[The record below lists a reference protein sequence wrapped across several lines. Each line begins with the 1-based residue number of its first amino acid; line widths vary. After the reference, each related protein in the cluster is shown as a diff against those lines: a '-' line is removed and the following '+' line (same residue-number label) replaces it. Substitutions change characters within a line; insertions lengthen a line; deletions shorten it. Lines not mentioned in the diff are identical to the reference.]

1 MAVSFSVDLWAAAVT
16 LFVMLCGR
24 EPWRLSKPDDKPVDL
39 QVMNDPLSFAGCGVL
54 SEASMRLLRKMLLKD
69 PDERLTAMA
78 AIEVE
83 PFFININW
91 AQVRLRNDA
100 EWRASHTTVSEP
112 AVTERGFGPLLL
124 PPVLN
129 VPVAKGPIDGD
140 LTKLMGGLRAKD
152 GMDNGQNER

>member
-24 EPWRLSKPDDKPVDL
+24 EPWRLSKPGDKPVDL

-83 PFFININW
+83 PFFIKINW
-91 AQVRLRNDA
+91 AQVRLRQDT
-100 EWRASHTTVSEP
+100 EWRASSTTACEP
-112 AVTERGFGPLLL
+112 AVSERVFGPLLL
-124 PPVLN
+124 PPLLN
-129 VPVAKGPIDGD
+129 APAAKGPVEGD
-140 LTKLMGGLRAKD
+140 LTKLMDSLRVKD
-152 GMDNGQNER
+152 GMDNGQN